1 MVYIKKRKN
10 IEDYREQ
17 ILKEHSEGKSLK
29 EICSVVG
36 FYPDKISKFLKANGL
51 TPSHNNK
58 TKWVDEHFFDV
69 IDC

>member
-10 IEDYREQ
+10 IENYREQ
-17 ILKEHSEGKSLK
+17 ILKEYSEGKSLK

-51 TPSHNNK
+51 LPTKNNSNERYTTRRK
-58 TKWVDEHFFDV
+58 
-69 IDC
+69 I